1 MEGKAMKMMWHG
13 AELDLTVDELED
25 MYTRGLLGK
34 IEFTEQTEKS
44 RNGDLWDDLLKK
56 AKDLPKSPSSPY
68 GPGFVALYGCE
79 IPQAPGIAPRIDP
92 MVFNNQSVE
101 STTVES
107 REANN
112 DSKN

>member
-1 MEGKAMKMMWHG
+1 MKMMWHG
-13 AELDLTVDELED
+13 TELDLTVDELED

-34 IEFTEQTEKS
+34 IEFTEKTDKS

-56 AKDLPKSPSSPY
+56 AKDIPRSPAYPF
-68 GPGFVALYGCE
+68 GPGVVALYGCE
-79 IPQAPGIAPRIDP
+79 IPQSELQKIDIP
-92 MVFNNQSVE
+92 LMGAQSIQ

>member
-1 MEGKAMKMMWHG
+1 MKMMWHG
-13 AELDLTVDELED
+13 TELDLTVDELED

-44 RNGDLWDDLLKK
+44 RNGDMWEDLLKK
-56 AKDLPKSPSSPY
+56 AKDLPKSPTYPY
-68 GPGFVALYGCE
+68 GPGVVALYGCE
-79 IPQAPGIAPRIDP
+79 IPQSEFQKIDP
-92 MVFNNQSVE
+92 MILNPQSVQ

-112 DSKN
+112 NDSKN

>member
-1 MEGKAMKMMWHG
+1 MKMMWHG
-13 AELDLTVDELED
+13 TELDLTVDELED

-34 IEFTEQTEKS
+34 IEFTEKIEKS

-56 AKDLPKSPSSPY
+56 AKDIPRSPAYPF
-68 GPGFVALYGCE
+68 GPGVVALYGCE
-79 IPQAPGIAPRIDP
+79 IPQSELKKIELPD
-92 MVFNNQSVE
+92 MDLQSIQ